1 MVHPV
6 PLLRALAFASERH
19 SRQRRKDAD
28 ASPYINHPIAVARL
42 LAEDGGVVDDT
53 LLVAALLHDTIE
65 DTETTADELRAQ
77 FGEAVTALVLELTD
91 DKALPKAERK
101 RLQIAHAAV
110 ASPAAKQLKIAD
122 KVCNLRDI
130 LASPPE
136 GWSVAR
142 KREYV
147 DWAVAVVAG
156 CRGVNA
162 GLERVFDAAV
172 REAEASLA

>member
-1 MVHPV
+1 MHPV
-6 PLLRALAFASERH
+6 ALLRALAFASERH
-19 SRQRRKDAD
+19 SRQRRKDED

-42 LAEDGGVVDDT
+42 LAEDGGVADET
-53 LLVAALLHDTIE
+53 LLIAALLHDTIE
-65 DTETTADELRAQ
+65 DTEATAEELRDL
-77 FGEAVTALVLELTD
+77 FGVEVAALVLELTD
-91 DKALPKAERK
+91 DKALPKQERK
-101 RLQIAHAAV
+101 RLQIVHAAT
-110 ASPAAKQLKIAD
+110 ASPSARQIKIAD

-130 LASPPE
+130 LASPPD

-162 GLERVFDAAV
+162 GLERAFDAVV